1 MTFEPIT
8 LVPMQLKMVVPS
20 LLTEKEVINIRFLIK
35 QNYTFTFANMF
46 PYMNLSKRDN
56 VYFCVNFLMTSQWL
70 QIVFK
75 FNGSI
80 IVKIITLCL

>member
-20 LLTEKEVINIRFLIK
+20 LLTEKEVINIRFLIEL
-35 QNYTFTFANMF
+35 NYTFTFANMF
-46 PYMNLSKRDN
+46 PNMDLSKSDN
-56 VYFCVNFLMTSQWL
+56 VYFCVNFIMTSQWL
-70 QIVFK
+70 QIMFK

>member
-46 PYMNLSKRDN
+46 PNMDLSKSDK
-56 VYFCVNFLMTSQWL
+56 FLCEL
-70 QIVFK
+70 Y
-75 FNGSI
+75 ND
-80 IVKIITLCL
+80 ITMITDRV